1 MNNNVK
7 IKAIF
12 TRGAIWFQ
20 GTLLEEKKDLNL
32 ENNFYR
38 MFVEWKIFDTNTEG
52 IFMKSYCILKS
63 IFDSESNLIENNY
76 NIVDIENI
84 IVKNKMTSINLNCSK
99 IYNDKEEYEYMEEVE
114 TNFNNINYPFIWSS
128 VTFKG
133 EISDGYIKVFD
144 NGKESVVKKY
154 EIRKKGLN
162 KQNITDDF
170 NYFKD
175 ENDNVDSD
183 SSSIISTENH
193 VNFEEKEKKIP
204 KNSNRIKKNDNKIDK
219 KFLIDYTNEAFLSRQ
234 AYEYSNV
241 NSELN
246 SKQKKTFHKNNEYD
260 NYSNDE
266 TSSDLSG
273 NIFDSSGNPI
283 ITFKKYTYKEVE
295 KEINDNYFD
304 NKEYYSSA
312 LDILATYLRG
322 QKLIYME
329 SKSYCE
335 IRLNLL
341 MMPSILLSTT
351 ATILATIISQYFWGA
366 YLISSMNG
374 IIAFLLAVVNYLKL
388 DAASEAHKT
397 SSHQY
402 DKLQTTV
409 EFMSGKTLLFN
420 YDTSNNKISDKISEK
435 LTDIENKIGDIKGTN
450 QFIIP
455 KDIRTLYPIIY
466 NTNVFLIIKKIEDI
480 RKRKINTLKEIKNYK
495 NYLKAVVK
503 AKRIK
508 GLPTKKINLE
518 ISLLQKEKDR
528 NINNLL
534 ILKSAFSIIDDMF
547 VKEMENAEIY
557 KKKWL
562 QRCIF
567 YLCFCN
573 LNFKFLS
580 CRLCNVKENEEI
592 IDPKKISSFVED
604 VMDPYGRQDKIIK
617 ELKENEI
624 KNFVKKQKDKE
635 EDEKMKKIWNAI
647 KKSKGLIKDNITIT
661 ERLYDKMEKGEISKK
676 NKLESSIEKDK
687 SFTLKKIPKIV
698 KIFGFNH
705 DKPDFQ
711 NIKININEIKDFD
724 SENEEIRS
732 KNSESSNSLDIDIE
746 CEIPNK

>member
-1 MNNNVK
+1 MNINNNK

-20 GTLLEEKKDLNL
+20 GTILEEKKDLNL
-32 ENNFYR
+32 ENNYYR
-38 MFVEWKIFDTNTEG
+38 MFVEWKIYDTNTEG
-52 IFMKSYCILKS
+52 TYMKSFSILKS
-63 IFDSESNLIENNY
+63 LFDSDSNLIENNY
-76 NIVDIENI
+76 NIVDIEDI
-84 IVKNKMTSINLNCSK
+84 IVKNKMISINLKCSQ
-99 IYNDKEEYEYMEEVE
+99 IYHDSEVYEYMEEVE
-114 TNFNNINYPFIWSS
+114 SNFNNINYPYIWNI
-128 VTFKG
+128 VTFNS
-133 EISDGYIKVFD
+133 EINDGYIKVFD
-144 NGKESVVKKY
+144 NGKEKVVRKY
-154 EIRKKGLN
+154 EIRKKGIN
-162 KQNITDDF
+162 KQNVSDNF
-170 NYFKD
+170 NYSKN
-175 ENDNVDSD
+175 ENIDIESD
-183 SSSIISTENH
+183 SSSIISIEKH
-193 VNFEEKEKKIP
+193 VNFKEKGNQKKKIY
-204 KNSNRIKKNDNKIDK
+204 NNDNKNYK
-219 KFLIDYTNEAFLSRQ
+219 KLLIDNTNQAYLSRQ

-241 NSELN
+241 NSQLI
-246 SKQKKTFHKNNEYD
+246 SKQKKTFLSNNDYD
-260 NYSNDE
+260 NFSNDE
-266 TSSDLSG
+266 TSSDISG

-341 MMPSILLSTT
+341 MMPSILLSTA

-366 YLISSMNG
+366 YLISTING

-402 DKLQTTV
+402 DKLQSTV

-420 YDTSNNKISDKISEK
+420 YDTSSNKISDKISEK

-480 RKRKINTLKEIKNYK
+480 RKRKINTLKEIKNHK
-495 NYLKAVVK
+495 NYLKAIVK
-503 AKRIK
+503 AKRLK

-567 YLCFCN
+567 YLCSCN
-573 LNFKFLS
+573 LNFKYW
-580 CRLCNVKENEEI
+580 LCNICKFNIDEEI

-617 ELKENEI
+617 ELKEKEEKEEKEEKII
-624 KNFVKKQKDKE
+624 KRQKE
-635 EDEKMKKIWNAI
+635 EDEKTKKIWNAI
-647 KKSKGLIKDNITIT
+647 AKSKGLIKENISIT
-661 ERLYDKMEKGEISKK
+661 EKLYDKMEKGEISNKK
-676 NKLESSIEKDK
+676 EMERNQEK
-687 SFTLKKIPKIV
+687 SLTLKKLPKII
-698 KIFGFNH
+698 KIFGFSNE
-705 DKPDFQ
+705 KPNFQ
-711 NIKININEIKDFD
+711 NIKLNIDEIKDFD
-724 SENEEIRS
+724 SDNEELGS
-732 KNSESSNSLDIDIE
+732 KNSETSNSLDIDIE
-746 CEIPNK
+746 SEIPIKKE